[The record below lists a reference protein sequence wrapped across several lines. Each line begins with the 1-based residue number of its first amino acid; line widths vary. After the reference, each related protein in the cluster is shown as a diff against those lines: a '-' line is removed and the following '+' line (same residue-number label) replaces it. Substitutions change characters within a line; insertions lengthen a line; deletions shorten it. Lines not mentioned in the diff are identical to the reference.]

1 MSNVSSKSG
10 GRIAVVGA
18 TGRIGTALLSQL
30 VNDDVEL
37 VAFSRS
43 ASTDRLPRGLA
54 PTVVDFEAPASLAQ
68 GLQGVHKLF
77 ISHGTYVKQVE
88 NEIALIDAAVA
99 AGVKH
104 IVKVSVMGPPVKLHP
119 FDWHMKIE
127 AHLATYDVGY
137 TVLRPSTFVDGLDR
151 AVGAIADGSWGG
163 SAGEGR
169 ANLVDTRDI
178 ADVGRIALLD
188 DKFIDAQRA
197 YHLTGPASVSMPEV
211 AAEFSRQLGREV
223 RYHHRSRT
231 EQRELLTRAG
241 ASELAIE
248 MRLGLDLLF
257 EQSAQAETTST
268 VSDFTGKA
276 PRSVAAW
283 ISDNLSLF
291 ASTAKA

>member
-1 MSNVSSKSG
+1 MSNVSSNSG
-10 GRIAVVGA
+10 NRIAIVGA
-18 TGRIGTALLSQL
+18 TGRIGSALLSKL
-30 VNDDVEL
+30 INDDVEL
-37 VAFSRS
+37 VAFSRN
-43 ASTDRLPRGLA
+43 ASTDRLPRGLV

-77 ISHGTYVKQVE
+77 ISHGTYAKQVE

-119 FDWHMKIE
+119 FDWHMRIE
-127 AHLATYDVGY
+127 AHLATCDVGY

-151 AVGAIADGSWGG
+151 AAGAIAEGTWGG

-178 ADVGRIALLD
+178 ADVGRLALLD
-188 DKFIDAQRA
+188 EKFIDAQRA

-211 AAEFSRQLGREV
+211 AAEFTRQLGREI

-231 EQRELLTRAG
+231 EQRELLVRSG

-268 VSDFTGKA
+268 VYDFTGKA
-276 PRSVAAW
+276 PRSVATW
-283 ISDNLSLF
+283 VSDNLSLF

>member
-18 TGRIGTALLSQL
+18 TGRIGSALLSQL

-37 VAFSRS
+37 VAFSRN
-43 ASTDRLPRGLA
+43 ASTDRLPRGLT

-77 ISHGTYVKQVE
+77 ISHGTYAKQVQ

-119 FDWHMKIE
+119 FDWHMQIE

-151 AVGAIADGSWGG
+151 AVGAIAEGSWGG

-197 YHLTGPASVSMPEV
+197 YHLTGPASVSMTEV

-223 RYHHRSRT
+223 RYLHRSRT

-276 PRSVAAW
+276 PRSVATW

-291 ASTAKA
+291 APAAKA

>member
-1 MSNVSSKSG
+1 MSNVSSNSG
-10 GRIAVVGA
+10 NRIAIVGA
-18 TGRIGTALLSQL
+18 TGRIGSALLSKL
-30 VNDDVEL
+30 INDDVEL
-37 VAFSRS
+37 VAFSRN
-43 ASTDRLPRGLA
+43 ASTDRLPRGLV

-77 ISHGTYVKQVE
+77 ISHGTYAKQVE

-119 FDWHMKIE
+119 FDWHMRIE
-127 AHLATYDVGY
+127 AHLATCDVGY

-151 AVGAIADGSWGG
+151 AAGAIAEGTWGG

-178 ADVGRIALLD
+178 ADVGRLALLEK
-188 DKFIDAQRA
+188 KFIDAQRA

-211 AAEFSRQLGREV
+211 AAEFSRQLGREI

-231 EQRELLTRAG
+231 EQRELLIRSG

-268 VSDFTGKA
+268 VYDFTGKA
-276 PRSVAAW
+276 PRSVATW
-283 ISDNLSLF
+283 VSDNLSLF

>member
-18 TGRIGTALLSQL
+18 TGRIGSALLSKL
-30 VNDDVEL
+30 VDDDVEL
-37 VAFSRS
+37 VAFSRN

-77 ISHGTYVKQVE
+77 ISHGTYAKQVE

-151 AVGAIADGSWGG
+151 AVGAIAEGTWGG

-169 ANLVDTRDI
+169 ANLIDTRDI
-178 ADVGRIALLD
+178 ADVGRLALLD
-188 DKFIDAQRA
+188 NKFIEAQRA

-223 RYHHRSRT
+223 RYHHRSPM
-231 EQRELLTRAG
+231 EQRELLISSG
-241 ASELAIE
+241 ASQLAIE

-268 VSDFTGKA
+268 VYDFTGKA
-276 PRSVAAW
+276 ARSVAHW
-283 ISDNLSLF
+283 VSDNLSLF
-291 ASTAKA
+291 APTHKA

>member
-1 MSNVSSKSG
+1 MSNVSSNSG
-10 GRIAVVGA
+10 NRIAIVGA
-18 TGRIGTALLSQL
+18 TGRIGSALLSKL
-30 VNDDVEL
+30 INDDVEL
-37 VAFSRS
+37 VAFSRN
-43 ASTDRLPRGLA
+43 ASTDRLPRGLV

-77 ISHGTYVKQVE
+77 ISHGTYAKQVE

-119 FDWHMKIE
+119 FDWHMSIE
-127 AHLATYDVGY
+127 AHLATCDVGY

-151 AVGAIADGSWGG
+151 AAGAIAEGTWGG

-178 ADVGRIALLD
+178 ADVGRLALLD
-188 DKFIDAQRA
+188 EKFIDAQRA

-211 AAEFSRQLGREV
+211 AAEFTRQLGREI

-231 EQRELLTRAG
+231 EQRELLVRSG

-268 VSDFTGKA
+268 VYDFTGKA
-276 PRSVAAW
+276 PRSVATW
-283 ISDNLSLF
+283 VSDNLSLF